1 MRTLV
6 IGGAASGKS
15 ELAESLVVSGIGP
28 RYYIATMMPHGSES
42 QRRIKKHRL
51 MREKK
56 GFTTFECYTGL
67 ASLKLPARGTVLLEC
82 LGNLTAN
89 EMFAP
94 EGAGSSAY
102 ESMLAGIKSLEE
114 QCDDLVVVTND
125 VFADGGAYPQETKNY
140 INVLG
145 EINQAVAG
153 RFDRLL
159 EVVCGIPIPLKEV
172 VK

>member
-1 MRTLV
+1 M

-15 ELAESLVVSGIGP
+15 GLAENLAFSSSAP
-28 RYYIATMMPHGSES
+28 RYYVATMMPHGSES

-67 ASLKLPARGTVLLEC
+67 ASLALPARGTVLLEC

-89 EMFAP
+89 ELFAP
-94 EGAGSSAY
+94 EGAGSSAFD
-102 ESMLAGIKSLEE
+102 SMLAGIRNLEA

-125 VFADGGAYPQETKNY
+125 VFADGSDYPAETINY
-140 INVLG
+140 LKVLG
-145 EINQAVAG
+145 EINQAVAA
-153 RFDRLL
+153 RFDRII
-159 EVVCGIPIPLKEV
+159 EAVCGIPVPLKAV
-172 VK
+172 AG